1 MLVIEQVIGNR
12 YDDQQLAED
21 CQRAAES
28 DGLEHIHLSLD
39 EAVRGRMRVTTD
51 GGTEVGIAVGR
62 DHALRDGDVLY
73 RSDDGQR
80 VVVVT
85 MRAAET
91 LVIRIQPG
99 GSPQDMFEL
108 GVRLGHLLGNQHW
121 TLRVAGDRVLVPV
134 TVDRRVMETVL
145 RSHGIEGLEFEVVAD
160 G

>member
-1 MLVIEQVIGNR
+1 MDNHSSPGCGRRPCDIWAGSMSTPAGSPGWRPCGPGGRNRPMLVIEQVIGNR

-21 CQRAAES
+21 CQRAAETG
-28 DGLEHIHLSLD
+28 GLEHIHLSLD

-91 LVIRIQPG
+91 LVI
-99 GSPQDMFEL
+99 
-108 GVRLGHLLGNQHW
+108 
-121 TLRVAGDRVLVPV
+121 
-134 TVDRRVMETVL
+134 
-145 RSHGIEGLEFEVVAD
+145 
-160 G
+160 